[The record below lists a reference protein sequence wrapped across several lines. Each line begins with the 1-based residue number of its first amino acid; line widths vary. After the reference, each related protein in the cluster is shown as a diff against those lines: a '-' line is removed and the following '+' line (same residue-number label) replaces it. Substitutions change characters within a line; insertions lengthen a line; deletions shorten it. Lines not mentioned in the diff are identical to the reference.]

1 MTYMNEINLAA
12 QTIYRRPKTKWQ
24 LQAVGPMKKNDIM
37 DLLASIRIPIQPY
50 QNNYRSNPQVIHGA
64 LTHTKKK
71 ED

>member
-1 MTYMNEINLAA
+1 
-12 QTIYRRPKTKWQ
+12 
-24 LQAVGPMKKNDIM
+24 M